1 MIQQKN
7 KSKNGIAYYK
17 TGKGPAII
25 LIHGLGLRSESW
37 IEQIKILKKNYTIYS
52 LDLPGHGQSKP
63 LSQKKLTLKGFC
75 SEITKFIK
83 LLNIYKPIMIGHS
96 LGALITIEIA
106 GNNPKI
112 LKSGVAISSV
122 YKRSKEALRKVQKRA
137 KEINENPNEEILVNK
152 LVERW
157 FGNLKSLKM
166 SNQAKFIK
174 KLLLLNKKNNFE
186 GYANAYDLFSKLD
199 GNSTKTVKNIKVP
212 MLYVTGEKDLNSTP
226 SMSKKLAKINDQNYA
241 IIKGARHVVPV
252 THSKKCNFH
261 LINFIK
267 GLQ

>member
-17 TGKGPAII
+17 TGKGPAVI

-52 LDLPGHGQSKP
+52 LDLPGHGQSKL
-63 LSQKKLTLKGFC
+63 LSKKRSKLKSLC

-83 LLNIYKPIMIGHS
+83 LININSPILIGHS

-106 GNNPKI
+106 GNNPNI
-112 LKSGVAISSV
+112 LKSGIAISSV
-122 YKRSKEALRKVQKRA
+122 YKRSKDALRKVQKRA
-137 KEINENPNEEILVNK
+137 REIKENPNEEILVNK
-152 LVERW
+152 LIERW
-157 FGNLKSLKM
+157 FGKSKSLKM
-166 SNQAKFIK
+166 YNHAKFIK
-174 KLLLLNKKNNFE
+174 KLLLLNKKNNFV
-186 GYANAYDLFSKLD
+186 GYANAYDLFSRLD
-199 GNSTKTVKNIKVP
+199 GNSTKTIKNIKVP
-212 MLYVTGEKDLNSTP
+212 MLYITGEKDLNSTP
-226 SMSKKLAKINDQNYA
+226 SMSKKLAKINDHNYA
-241 IIKGARHVVPV
+241 VIKGARHVVQL
-252 THSKKCNFH
+252 THAKQCNFH